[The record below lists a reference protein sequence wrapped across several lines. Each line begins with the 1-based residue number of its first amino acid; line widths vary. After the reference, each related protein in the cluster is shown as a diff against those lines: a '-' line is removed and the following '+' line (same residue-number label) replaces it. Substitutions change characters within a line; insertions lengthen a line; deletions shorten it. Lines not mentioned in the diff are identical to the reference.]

1 MKGPIN
7 DAFEE
12 TSPNGNYELVAKCLV
27 ILCSKLLMLSS
38 VHYFLRYINMTAETY
53 VGTVKEEAA
62 TAFN

>member
-12 TSPNGNYELVAKCLV
+12 MSSNGNYELVAKCLI
-27 ILCSKLLMLSS
+27 ILCSKFLMLSS

-53 VGTVKEEAA
+53 VGTVKEVAVCS
-62 TAFN
+62 FN